1 VDADLNVM
9 LAKLKQIRVREF
21 DHREDEFYNKF
32 FSKRQLG
39 IVTQELQSV
48 MPEAVATVPERRWT
62 NSKGTSMATKNV
74 MLLRDSHILMVAVG
88 SVQVLARRAEFWDS
102 SIEKL
107 DTGMVEVVKE
117 QEDNRRKREEMLEQI
132 VRIIARTEV
141 MQHSLGA
148 AEEGF
153 IRLSDDVSKLGK
165 EHSEQYGEL
174 VELVHGVTNRTVAQ
188 DAQIASFE
196 DEFRKAVDR
205 EARADLVENRRASE
219 ADLEVVL
226 VKRSIEQ
233 LRWEEEKKTIVLR
246 EAETR
251 ETEGHVSKLHQDR
264 VALEMKQKKLLDL
277 EVMQQQEDS
286 NLRQESARVA
296 GEKQL
301 LYLRL
306 ESEEKRA
313 ELDVQKAI
321 EASKIEAE
329 AKIRERRENE
339 DVHLRQMRAE
349 MQEKR
354 QQTLAAIRATAEI
367 VASWITSVYSSP
379 QNLLLAI
386 GSIVACVGGA
396 YLCREMAI
404 LLREQL
410 NKRLGRPSLVR
421 KTNRRGTLQQIWI
434 GLLRLLRLRAKHGSE
449 FDDVVLHPHLKHQV
463 MRLAEAT
470 RSAKKRGMPL
480 QHVMFYGPPGTGK
493 TMVAERFAEYSGMEY
508 AIMCGGDVAP
518 LQEEAVTELHKLFK
532 WVHRSK
538 KGVLLFIDEADSFL
552 ASRKGSNMSESLR
565 NALTT
570 MLYHT
575 GTPTSQFMLVL
586 ATNRPDD
593 LDAAALDRIDES
605 VEFGLPAIDARV
617 GMVNLYFEKYIARPL
632 AIRLAKV
639 EDAEAKSSESQVA
652 SKQSRFRFRPR
663 PSEEEPVMPEK
674 LVGSADLSEVAR
686 QIEGFSGR
694 EISKLFTALQ
704 THILY
709 SNGSQLDKVHHL
721 RKDLIFDVVKQ
732 KVSEHSRTRDLLA
745 NGYEYVHNEPVNEPQ
760 HPKCSDA
767 EASSYKS
774 KKLSI
779 DVCSGQTEVFHM
791 ASPKTTPK
799 GVSIS
804 QSLRLIN
811 STGA

>member
-1 VDADLNVM
+1 
-9 LAKLKQIRVREF
+9 
-21 DHREDEFYNKF
+21 
-32 FSKRQLG
+32 
-39 IVTQELQSV
+39 
-48 MPEAVATVPERRWT
+48 
-62 NSKGTSMATKNV
+62 
-74 MLLRDSHILMVAVG
+74 
-88 SVQVLARRAEFWDS
+88 
-102 SIEKL
+102 
-107 DTGMVEVVKE
+107 MVEVVKE

-165 EHSEQYGEL
+165 EHSQQYGEL

-196 DEFRKAVDR
+196 DEFRKAVER

-233 LRWEEEKKTIVLR
+233 LRWEAEK
-246 EAETR
+246 R

-264 VALEMKQKKLLDL
+264 VALEMKQKKIMDL

-329 AKIRERRENE
+329 AKIREKRENE

-367 VASWITSVYSSP
+367 IASWITSVYSSP

-410 NKRLGRPSLVR
+410 NKRL
-421 KTNRRGTLQQIWI
+421 
-434 GLLRLLRLRAKHGSE
+434 E
-449 FDDVVLHPHLKHQV
+449 
-463 MRLAEAT
+463 
-470 RSAKKRGMPL
+470 
-480 QHVMFYGPPGTGK
+480 
-493 TMVAERFAEYSGMEY
+493 
-508 AIMCGGDVAP
+508 
-518 LQEEAVTELHKLFK
+518 
-532 WVHRSK
+532 
-538 KGVLLFIDEADSFL
+538 
-552 ASRKGSNMSESLR
+552 
-565 NALTT
+565 
-570 MLYHT
+570 
-575 GTPTSQFMLVL
+575 
-586 ATNRPDD
+586 
-593 LDAAALDRIDES
+593 
-605 VEFGLPAIDARV
+605 
-617 GMVNLYFEKYIARPL
+617 
-632 AIRLAKV
+632 
-639 EDAEAKSSESQVA
+639 
-652 SKQSRFRFRPR
+652 
-663 PSEEEPVMPEK
+663 
-674 LVGSADLSEVAR
+674 
-686 QIEGFSGR
+686 
-694 EISKLFTALQ
+694 
-704 THILY
+704 
-709 SNGSQLDKVHHL
+709 
-721 RKDLIFDVVKQ
+721 
-732 KVSEHSRTRDLLA
+732 
-745 NGYEYVHNEPVNEPQ
+745 
-760 HPKCSDA
+760 
-767 EASSYKS
+767 
-774 KKLSI
+774 
-779 DVCSGQTEVFHM
+779 
-791 ASPKTTPK
+791 
-799 GVSIS
+799 
-804 QSLRLIN
+804 
-811 STGA
+811 

>member
-1 VDADLNVM
+1 M
-9 LAKLKQIRVREF
+9 
-21 DHREDEFYNKF
+21 
-32 FSKRQLG
+32 G
-39 IVTQELQSV
+39 
-48 MPEAVATVPERRWT
+48 
-62 NSKGTSMATKNV
+62 KGTSMATKNV

-246 EAETR
+246 EAEKR

-264 VALEMKQKKLLDL
+264 VALEMKQKKLMDL

-605 VEFGLPAIDARV
+605 VEFGLPALDARV
-617 GMVNLYFEKYIARPL
+617 GMVNLYFEKYIAQPL
-632 AIRLAKV
+632 EIRLAKV
-639 EDAEAKSSESQVA
+639 ADAEEKFSERQVA
-652 SKQSRFRFRPR
+652 SKQSRCRFRSR
-663 PSEEEPVMPEK
+663 PSKEDPIMPEK
-674 LVGSADLSEVAR
+674 LVSAADLCEVAR

-709 SNGSQLDKVHHL
+709 SNGSQLDKLHHL

-732 KVSEHSRTRDLLA
+732 KVLEHSRTRELLA
-745 NGYEYVHNEPVNEPQ
+745 NGYEYVHNEPANEPQ
-760 HPKCSDA
+760 YLKCSGVEPSCDNL
-767 EASSYKS
+767 
-774 KKLSI
+774 KKVSF
-779 DVCSGQTEVFHM
+779 DVCSGRTEVIPM
-791 ASPKTTPK
+791 ASPKSTPK

-804 QSLRLIN
+804 ESLGLLK
-811 STGA
+811 STAA